1 MVLLEFAMVPHGQP
15 LKVLSH
21 VHLASHVTDRAGA
34 GLATGR
40 VATASMGT
48 PSP

>member
-21 VHLASHVTDRAGA
+21 VHSASQTFDQ
-34 GLATGR
+34 T
-40 VATASMGT
+40 
-48 PSP
+48 